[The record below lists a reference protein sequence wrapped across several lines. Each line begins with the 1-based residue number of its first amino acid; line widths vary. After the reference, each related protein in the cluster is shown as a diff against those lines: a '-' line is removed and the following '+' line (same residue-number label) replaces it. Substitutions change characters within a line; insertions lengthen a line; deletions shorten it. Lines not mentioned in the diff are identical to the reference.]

1 MAEQLLNITIKG
13 PDLSKYIDDL
23 SWNQVPYAMSVAM
36 NKLGQMIGARM
47 VNVAGTKFNI
57 RSAWSRRYKTG
68 SIGAGPQYV
77 TDAAAYFSTQISK
90 KVPLA
95 DMKVKIAT
103 PSWQVAQQT
112 DDLSSSRTPEYV
124 TMQND
129 RGNKIKYIAIPII
142 NNVSY
147 GGNGVLRPN
156 AQHLLNN
163 PIKNRVFVLP
173 GKANGKSVLFQ
184 RYGNG
189 PNDYRALYV
198 LVEAVQINPKF
209 NFVKVVEDTVNS
221 MFDELFD
228 RAMTDAMATAKV

>member
-1 MAEQLLNITIKG
+1 MPEQLINITIKG

-23 SWNQVPYAMSVAM
+23 TWKQIPYAMSVAM
-36 NKLGQMIGARM
+36 NKLGRMVGANM

-57 RSAWSRRYKTG
+57 RSQWSRRYKTG
-68 SIGAGPQYV
+68 STSAGPEFV

-112 DDLSSSRTPEYV
+112 DDTSSSRTPEYV
-124 TMQND
+124 TLQND
-129 RGNKIKYIAIPII
+129 RGNKIKYIAIPIMD
-142 NNVSY
+142 NVKY
-147 GGNGVLRPN
+147 GSNGKLQPN

-163 PIKNRVFVLP
+163 PIKNRIFVLE
-173 GKANGKSVLFQ
+173 GKANGKQVVFQ

-198 LVEAVQINPKF
+198 LVEAVQINPQF
-209 NFVKVVEDTVNS
+209 NFTKVVEDTVNK
-221 MFDELFD
+221 MFDDLFD
-228 RAMTDAMATAKV
+228 KALTEAMATAKV